1 MAFTTYTDNKLIDHL
16 LGSNT
21 YTKPSTLYV
30 ALFVGNPSS
39 GGTEVSTSGSAYAR
53 VTSTF
58 TISGGTATNTAAIE
72 WATATSSWGTI
83 DWVAIYDAST
93 GGNQLVTAALS
104 SFLKNLSRDDCQPS
118 AVIFTF
124 IRPWAPA

>member
-1 MAFTTYTDNKLIDHL
+1 MAFTNYTDNKLIDHL
-16 LGSNT
+16 LGSAT
-21 YTKPSTLYV
+21 FTKPSTLYV

-104 SFLKNLSRDDCQPS
+104 SSKTIASGDVLRIPISSLS
-118 AVIFTF
+118 VTLT
-124 IRPWAPA
+124 

>member
-1 MAFTTYTDNKLIDHL
+1 MAFTNYTDNKLIDHL
-16 LGSNT
+16 LGSST
-21 YTKPSTLYV
+21 FTKPSTLYV
-30 ALFVGNPSS
+30 ALFVGNPTS

-53 VTSTF
+53 VVSTF
-58 TISGGTATNTAAIE
+58 TISGGNATNTAAIE

-104 SFLKNLSRDDCQPS
+104 SSKTIASGDVLRIPISSLS
-118 AVIFTF
+118 VTLT
-124 IRPWAPA
+124 